1 MLNRLIALLSSL
13 QPCTKRYAQSS
24 HDVALYKD
32 NRDRAFC

>member
-24 HDVALYKD
+24 HKAL
-32 NRDRAFC
+32 